1 MFSFLTDVDVMRLH
15 KLLDA
20 IIVVLMISSFFVVD
34 AVAEKTAESIV
45 DARFDIELETA
56 TDLKINVT
64 MDVSEITAFE
74 TLYDSSDIQNLA
86 TSADY
91 DDTITMGG
99 IMQTLHNLL
108 KNQMEMT
115 FENANVVPLDTR
127 PTYKNTVFYEDY
139 SVNLTSEF
147 FGMDEGVNTYNF
159 INGVLDMGAEVLYE
173 FTLQAELGWDNT
185 YTITLQATMFP
196 PYTNG
201 EVDTDRIEWKVE
213 NENGFD
219 YSTAAKLSI
228 KLEGPTTP
236 SRENDDIPLAFV
248 LDASDAKQIGLT
260 TNILAKHIDIRNYG
274 MLPDSV
280 TDLDVIP
287 ADGMRLF
294 INNGLTTWDE
304 FYKKSLENITRDAVS
319 VIENSSFNQTL
330 DVAFRW
336 DDKTTSNCSDSY
348 NITHM
353 DDKPSI
359 HAELIDDDVNLQICG
374 ISSRAL
380 FGLIHTGAG
389 ANISANDVNFGDDL
403 GQIGYQ
409 YNGTIH
415 LPDNLYLDGENSY
428 TWNQSK
434 PLSGG
439 FSSDVATD
447 YNGEQIETL
456 IEIEVS
462 STDLNLLSFFTGKTE
477 LTLGLF
483 IQEEKNY
490 SVTPLPDPFM
500 LPEKVL
506 LDYLNSDAVRL
517 CIEEGVFN
525 EEEIGAF
532 LTNEKQ
538 LFENKMITI
547 LPNLEIDGHVNRNAF
562 DDSLIWDG
570 DIGKMDADDPVQV
583 VSYAHSSYLHSFGL
597 SFMPPKFEI
606 SNQSLSVRG
615 LQNQDVTY
623 RMIFPHGI
631 SSVEVSD
638 SLDRAEVDKTDDGR
652 YYVEISFNASE
663 SGLVDDISCN
673 ITPSALFI
681 VGIFMPCIVSFII
694 TIILIIVIYIIRKK
708 RKGGKKMAVEEESF
722 DDDYGYKDQDYYVPP
737 PPSSK

>member
-1 MFSFLTDVDVMRLH
+1 MIAVLV
-15 KLLDA
+15 
-20 IIVVLMISSFFVVD
+20 IVSFFVVD
-34 AVAEKTAESIV
+34 AAAEETAESIV

-56 TDLKINVT
+56 TDLKISVT

-86 TSADY
+86 TSTDY

-108 KNQMEMT
+108 KNQMEIT

-139 SVNLTSEF
+139 SVNLTSAF
-147 FGMDEGVNTYNF
+147 FGMGEDVDTYNF
-159 INGVLDMGAEVLYE
+159 INGVLDMGAEVFYE

-185 YTITLQATMFP
+185 YTITLPATMFP

-228 KLEGPTTP
+228 KLENPTTP
-236 SRENDDIPLAFV
+236 SRETDDIHLAFA
-248 LDASDAKQIGLT
+248 LDASNAKQISLT
-260 TNILAKHIDIRNYG
+260 TNILAKHIDIKNYG
-274 MLPDSV
+274 MLPESESV
-280 TDLDVIP
+280 TDLDVIS

-304 FYKKSLENITRDAVS
+304 FYQKSLANITRDAVS
-319 VIENSSFNQTL
+319 VIENSSFNQTIDTL
-330 DVAFRW
+330 FKW
-336 DDKTTSNCSDSY
+336 NNETTANCPDPY

-353 DDKPSI
+353 DDNPAI
-359 HAELIDDDVNLQICG
+359 HAKLIDDDVDLQICG

-389 ANISANDVNFGDDL
+389 ANISADDVNFGDDL

-439 FSSDVATD
+439 FSSDVSND
-447 YNGEQIETL
+447 YNEEQIETL

-490 SVTPLPDPFM
+490 SVTPLPDPFT

-517 CIEEGVFN
+517 CIEEGVFI
-525 EEEIGAF
+525 EEEISTF

-583 VSYAHSSYLHSFGL
+583 VSYAHSSHPHSFGL
-597 SFMPPKFEI
+597 SFIPPRFEI

-638 SLDRAEVDKTDDGR
+638 SLGRAEVDKTDDGR

-663 SGLVDDISCN
+663 SGLVDDVSCK

-681 VGIFMPCIVSFII
+681 VGIFMPCIVSLII

-708 RKGGKKMAVEEESF
+708 RKGGKKMAVEEKSF
-722 DDDYGYKDQDYYVPP
+722 DDDYGYEDQDYYVPP

>member
-15 KLLDA
+15 KLLDVM
-20 IIVVLMISSFFVVD
+20 IVMLMVSSFFVVGIT
-34 AVAEKTAESIV
+34 AEETAESVV
-45 DARFDIELETA
+45 DARFDIELETT
-56 TDLKINVT
+56 TDLKISVT
-64 MDVSEITAFE
+64 MDVSEITVFDN
-74 TLYDSSDIQNLA
+74 TYYSSDIQNFAQSTTNDAIENMGAIKLRLRQLLEEQVV
-86 TSADY
+86 TS
-91 DDTITMGG
+91 
-99 IMQTLHNLL
+99 
-108 KNQMEMT
+108 
-115 FENANVVPLDTR
+115 FENANVAALKEK
-127 PTYKNTVFYEDY
+127 PTYENTVFYDEFG
-139 SVNLTSEF
+139 VNLTSAF
-147 FGMDEGVNTYNF
+147 FSMNETVNTHDF
-159 INGVLDMGAEVLYE
+159 INGVLDMSAEVFYE
-173 FTLQAELGWDNT
+173 FTLQAELGWDNI
-185 YTITLQATMFP
+185 YTVTLPATIFP

-201 EVDTDRIEWKVE
+201 KKDGDRIQWEVE
-213 NENGFD
+213 NEHGFQ
-219 YSTAAKLSI
+219 YSTTAELSVKL
-228 KLEGPTTP
+228 KDPTTP
-236 SRENDDIPLAFV
+236 SLETDDILLAFE
-248 LDASDAKQIGLT
+248 LDASDAKQISLT
-260 TNILAKHIDIRNYG
+260 TNILAKHIDIRNYE
-274 MLPDSV
+274 MLPESV
-280 TDLDVIP
+280 TDLNVIS

-304 FYKKSLENITRDAVS
+304 FYQKTLANITRDAVL

-330 DVAFRW
+330 DATFRW
-336 DDKTTSNCSDSY
+336 NDETTANCSNPY

-353 DDKPSI
+353 DDRPAI
-359 HAELIDDDVNLQICG
+359 QAELIDDDVDLQICG

-380 FGLIHTGAG
+380 FGLIHTGAT

-403 GQIGYQ
+403 GQIGYL
-409 YNGTIH
+409 YNSTIH

-428 TWNQSK
+428 TWNQSES
-434 PLSGG
+434 LSGG
-439 FSSDVATD
+439 FASDVATNYTD
-447 YNGEQIETL
+447 EQIETL

-490 SVTPLPDPFM
+490 SVTSLPDPFT

-506 LDYLNSDAVRL
+506 LDYLNSDALRL
-517 CIEEGVFN
+517 CMEEGVFS
-525 EEEIGAF
+525 EEEMSTF
-532 LTNEKQ
+532 LTSEKQ
-538 LFENKMITI
+538 LFENKMTTI

-562 DDSLIWDG
+562 DGSLMWDG
-570 DIGKMDADDPVQV
+570 NIGDMDANDPVQV
-583 VSYAHSSYLHSFGL
+583 VSYAHSSYPHSFGL
-597 SFMPPKFEI
+597 SFIPPSFEI

-638 SLDRAEVDKTDDGR
+638 SLGRAVVDKTDDGR

-663 SGLVDDISCN
+663 SGLVDDVSCK

-708 RKGGKKMAVEEESF
+708 RKGGKKMAVEEKSF
-722 DDDYGYKDQDYYVPP
+722 DDDYGYEDQDYYVPP